1 MSPEFRIVVGMAVM
15 RILSAS
21 IELTAAL
28 LMLRLAKIESALR
41 INATLGLVG
50 PLVMMGVTALGLVG
64 LAGQISY
71 GKMFIVVLG
80 VGLVLYGVRS

>member
-1 MSPEFRIVVGMAVM
+1 MVGMAVM